1 MSCEDR
7 ALELN
12 ALIDGE
18 LPPKAEAGLL
28 DHIPTCPS
36 CAAELAGLMML
47 RARLAKLAPVEQ
59 PAEALTERI
68 DRAITSQA
76 AGRPRQRLIL
86 AGAGAGGLALA
97 AAIFLMLLPRHDE
110 APTIRAVVDA
120 ALRQE
125 IPQAAIVLADTRT
138 GGADAWFSRHR
149 LATPPVPDLT
159 PAGFRFLGCRTDIVA
174 GHRASILVY
183 GDAGRLVTLEVWPAG
198 GEAAH
203 KVRSDVADRRAVAY
217 WNNGRSEFWVS
228 GADHSI
234 VTRFTAAYRARA

>member
-1 MSCEDR
+1 MSCKDR

-18 LPPKAEAGLL
+18 LPLEAQAGLL
-28 DHIPTCPS
+28 GHIPTCPN
-36 CAAELAGLMML
+36 CAAELVGLMML
-47 RARLAKLAPVEQ
+47 RARLARLAPIEQ
-59 PAEALTERI
+59 PDETLTKRI
-68 DRAITSQA
+68 DRAITSPA
-76 AGRPRQRLIL
+76 VGRPRRRLIL
-86 AGAGAGGLALA
+86 AGAGGLALA
-97 AAIFLMLLPRHDE
+97 AAIFLILLPRHDE
-110 APTIRAVVDA
+110 ASTIRAVVDA
-120 ALRQE
+120 ARRQA

-138 GGADAWFSRHR
+138 GGADAWFSRHH
-149 LATPPVPDLT
+149 LATPPAPDLT

-183 GDAGRLVTLEVWPAG
+183 GDAGQLVTLEVWSAG

-203 KVRSDVADRRAVAY
+203 KVRSGAADQHAVAY

-228 GADHSI
+228 GADRGT

>member
-1 MSCEDR
+1 MSCKDR

-18 LPPKAEAGLL
+18 LPLEAQAVLL
-28 DHIPTCPS
+28 GHIPTCPN

-47 RARLAKLAPVEQ
+47 RARLARLAPIEQ
-59 PAEALTERI
+59 PDEALTKRI

-76 AGRPRQRLIL
+76 VGRPSRRLIL
-86 AGAGAGGLALA
+86 AGAGGLAIA

-110 APTIRAVVDA
+110 ASTIRAVVDA

-125 IPQAAIVLADTRT
+125 IPPAAIVLADTRT

-149 LATPPVPDLT
+149 LVTPPVPDLT

-183 GDAGRLVTLEVWPAG
+183 GDAGQLVTLEVWPAG

-203 KVRSDVADRRAVAY
+203 KVRSGAADQHAVAY

-228 GADHSI
+228 GADRGI

>member
-7 ALELN
+7 TLELN

-18 LPPKAEAGLL
+18 LPPEAQAGLL
-28 DHIPTCPS
+28 GHIATCPN

-47 RARLAKLAPVEQ
+47 RARLARLAPIEQ
-59 PAEALTERI
+59 PAEALTKRI
-68 DRAITSQA
+68 DRAITSSA
-76 AGRPRQRLIL
+76 IARSSRWLIL
-86 AGAGAGGLALA
+86 AGVGGLAMA

-120 ALRQE
+120 ARRQA

-138 GGADAWFSRHR
+138 GGADAWFSRHH

-183 GDAGRLVTLEVWPAG
+183 GDAGQRVTLEVWPAA

-203 KVRSDVADRRAVAY
+203 KVRSGTADRHAVVY

-228 GADHSI
+228 GADRGI
-234 VTRFTAAYRARA
+234 VARFAIAYRARA